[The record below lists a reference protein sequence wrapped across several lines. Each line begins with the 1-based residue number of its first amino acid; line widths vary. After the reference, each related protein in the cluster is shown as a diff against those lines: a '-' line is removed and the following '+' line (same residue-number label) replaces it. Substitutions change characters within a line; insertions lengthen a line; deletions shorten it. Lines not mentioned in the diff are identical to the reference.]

1 MLSADECDAG
11 AAGDWLC
18 DKVVAVEVA
27 TRWVVPLANTYVCTV
42 GAYGRRR
49 QLPATAATPNLD
61 LSRVYSTIAGRGRCR
76 GHMNLYPLT
85 TVGLF
90 EKLGEEAERSRR
102 RLDVKRR
109 SRFCQRR
116 SGAAVRPAFLLPA
129 YCCRGGLKKN
139 VSYML
144 ERSIA
149 EALDTVSVKHTRRCG
164 AAATALP
171 STPTPRT

>member
-11 AAGDWLC
+11 VGNDWLC

-49 QLPATAATPNLD
+49 QLPATAAAPNLD
-61 LSRVYSTIAGRGRCR
+61 LSRVYLTIAGRGRCQ

-90 EKLGEEAERSRR
+90 EELGEEVERSCR
-102 RLDVKRR
+102 RLDVQRR

-116 SGAAVRPAFLLPA
+116 SGAAARPAFILPA
-129 YCCRGGLKKN
+129 YCCRGGLEKN
-139 VSYML
+139 GSNML
-144 ERSIA
+144 
-149 EALDTVSVKHTRRCG
+149 
-164 AAATALP
+164 
-171 STPTPRT
+171 